1 MHIYALITIVS
12 SYIAYITCADF
23 LTSSKFDVKVH
34 SMALDMS
41 DKSRIQST
49 FSMRPS
55 IMLTQ
60 MVIIYAI
67 YSRLLFEI
75 LSCSGLGM

>member
-12 SYIAYITCADF
+12 SYIAYITCADC

-67 YSRLLFEI
+67 CSKVLFEI
-75 LSCSGLGM
+75 MPCSGIGV